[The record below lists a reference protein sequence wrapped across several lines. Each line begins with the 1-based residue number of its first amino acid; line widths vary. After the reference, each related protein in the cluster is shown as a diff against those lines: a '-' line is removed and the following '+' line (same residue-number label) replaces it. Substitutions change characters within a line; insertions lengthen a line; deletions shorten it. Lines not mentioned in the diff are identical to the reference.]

1 MTFGSTS
8 PTLMQKT
15 PGWRLSTFLLV
26 GISLSIGWGIRGN
39 FGHEYGAAFAGCLAA
54 ITGCLLSGREDW
66 RERVLYFAFFSAIGW
81 GFGGSISYMQVIS
94 STESG
99 HAPSQWYGYIGLFYI
114 GFLWAALGGA
124 GTALAAVAEKERL
137 VQLTKPVFLLF
148 AVWFILDQMEDPIA
162 NWLQSGVGFDHTWSR
177 HKSPLYW
184 FDADYL
190 PAFFALLAAG
200 IYDLWQRKER
210 NGFLLPVFV
219 LSGGLTGLFLQWL
232 LQKTGLDHSLASL
245 LTYTL
250 GDPTYINPETGQPA
264 FDAHNFLNNWPQWFG
279 DYPQHIGW
287 VIGVLSGITFYFIR
301 FGKFRDGSSL
311 IAYMAGGW
319 LISFLIFPV
328 LGSLFFTQ
336 IGGLRM
342 TPPRSDDWAGITGVF
357 VGMTLWMRRNNY
369 LPVAYASV
377 ISGTIGGLGFSGIQW
392 IKQLL
397 MVPGNPRISIADSE
411 VYQKS
416 MADWA
421 HWQQQNWHSFLEQSY
436 GFVNGIAIATVLAL
450 LATRIPTHSTS
461 SASKLP
467 NEKWALG
474 FTTVFVLLGIP
485 YVNLFKNV
493 KEWSDQ
499 LNPEVW
505 KQVIV
510 KADGT
515 EDTLDAL
522 WDVPYIGR
530 LPHVDFLHL
539 TPNGWFHLTWILLL
553 ILFILL
559 IRRHF
564 QEPLALIPQTWLG
577 KGQLLFLILLWVMIV
592 GNFERALVGWHSSR
606 LLTEWVITFNAIVA
620 TLLVLI
626 LPKEKEAPITG
637 NLASFQ
643 PLYKKAWMM
652 AIGAA
657 VISSVFFLV
666 TNRAIYQYPAY
677 EKLDKKTYFTRFGP
691 EATWRSK
698 PNLKNAKHK

>member
-1 MTFGSTS
+1 MGCA
-8 PTLMQKT
+8 
-15 PGWRLSTFLLV
+15 WRCGYRV
-26 GISLSIGWGIRGN
+26 GGRG
-39 FGHEYGAAFAGCLAA
+39 
-54 ITGCLLSGREDW
+54 R
-66 RERVLYFAFFSAIGW
+66 
-81 GFGGSISYMQVIS
+81 
-94 STESG
+94 
-99 HAPSQWYGYIGLFYI
+99 
-114 GFLWAALGGA
+114 
-124 GTALAAVAEKERL
+124 KERL

-148 AVWFILDQMEDPIA
+148 VVWFVLDQIEDPIA

-190 PAFFALLAAG
+190 PAFFALLSAG

-210 NGFLLPVFV
+210 NGFLLLAFI
-219 LSGGLTGLFLQWL
+219 LAGGLTGWLLQWL
-232 LQKTGLDHSLASL
+232 LQKAGLDQSLASL

-250 GDPTYINPETGQPA
+250 GDPTYINPESGQLA
-264 FDAHNFLNNWPQWFG
+264 FEAHNFLNNWPQWFG

-287 VIGVLSGITFYFIR
+287 VVGVVLGITFYFVR

-357 VGMTLWMRRNNY
+357 LGMTLWMRRNKY

-377 ISGTIGGLGFSGIQW
+377 ISGSIGGLGFSGIQW

-397 MVPGNPRISIADSE
+397 MVPGNPRITIPDSE
-411 VYQKS
+411 VYQKN
-416 MADWA
+416 MVDWA

-450 LATRIPTHSTS
+450 LATRIPTHPTS
-461 SASKLP
+461 SAPKLSK
-467 NEKWALG
+467 EKWALG
-474 FTTVFVLLGIP
+474 FMTVFVLLGIP

-499 LNPEVW
+499 LKPEVW

-515 EDTLDAL
+515 EDTVAAL

-530 LPHVDFLHL
+530 LPHVDFLYL
-539 TPNGWFHLTWILLL
+539 TPDGWFNLTWILLL
-553 ILFILL
+553 VLFILL

-564 QEPLALIPQTWLG
+564 QEPLSLIPKTGLG

-592 GNFERALVGWHSSR
+592 GNFERALVGWDSSR
-606 LLTEWVITFNAIVA
+606 LLTEWVITFNAILA
-620 TLLVLI
+620 TLLVLT
-626 LPKEKEAPITG
+626 LPKEKEVAVTG
-637 NLASFQ
+637 NLVSFQ

-652 AIGAA
+652 AIGAV